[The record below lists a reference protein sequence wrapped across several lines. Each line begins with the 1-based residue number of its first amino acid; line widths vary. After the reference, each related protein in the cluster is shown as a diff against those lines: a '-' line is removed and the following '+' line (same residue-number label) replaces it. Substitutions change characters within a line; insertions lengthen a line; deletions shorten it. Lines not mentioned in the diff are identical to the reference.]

1 MKVLIIDDEED
12 VRRIAAL
19 SLVHVGHFRVVEAS
33 GGREGV
39 AVARAERPDVVLLD
53 VMMPGMDGPTTLAA
67 LREDPDTRDIP
78 IVFVTARA
86 MSAELEPLRRL
97 GAKGVLT
104 KPFNAMT
111 LPHDLEAVLAATDP

>member
-1 MKVLIIDDEED
+1 MKVLIIDDEAD
-12 VRRIAAL
+12 VRRIASL
-19 SLVHVGHFRVVEAS
+19 SLVHVGRFEVVEAS

-39 AVARAERPDVVLLD
+39 AVAHAEKPDVILLD
-53 VMMPGMDGPTTLAA
+53 VMMPGMDGPTTFAA
-67 LREDPDTRDIP
+67 LRDDPATRDIP

-86 MSAELEPLRRL
+86 MSAELEPLRSL

-111 LPHDLEAVLAATDP
+111 LPKDLESVLTP

>member
-12 VRRIAAL
+12 VRRIALL
-19 SLVHVGHFRVVEAS
+19 SLVHVGHFAVVEAS
-33 GGREGV
+33 GGAQGIEI
-39 AVARAERPDVVLLD
+39 ARTEKPDVILLD
-53 VMMPGMDGPTTLAA
+53 VMMPGMDGPTTLAK
-67 LREDPDTRDIP
+67 LREDAATRDIP

-86 MSAELEPLRRL
+86 MSAELEPLRAL

-111 LPHDLEAVLAATDP
+111 LPRDLEAVLSSRA